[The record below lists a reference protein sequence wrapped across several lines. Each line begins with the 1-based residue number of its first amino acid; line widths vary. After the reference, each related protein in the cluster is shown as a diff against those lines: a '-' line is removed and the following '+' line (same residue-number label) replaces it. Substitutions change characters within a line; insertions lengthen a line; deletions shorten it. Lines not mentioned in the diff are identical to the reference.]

1 MFELLQAYETA
12 THEKNKV
19 FRFVYTKYVR
29 HKLKTVF
36 FKKFKNSIYS
46 IELDKN
52 LIEEFKQF
60 YSCTYDVAHYLI
72 PRADAPSIR
81 PYVDYITGKGT
92 IYVHYDKY
100 RIKYAFLDDSC
111 DIEIDTKYGK
121 ESALLVH
128 PENDIFYES
137 FYSEIL
143 IIAIYNYCVSY
154 IYGSKS
160 KLFIEDDTYMK
171 NLRVVYL

>member
-29 HKLKTVF
+29 HKLKTAF
-36 FKKFKNSIYS
+36 FKKFRNSIYS
-46 IELDKN
+46 IKLDKN
-52 LIEEFKQF
+52 LIEEFRQF
-60 YSCTYDVAHYLI
+60 YNCAYSDVESLGANF
-72 PRADAPSIR
+72 SWTTT
-81 PYVDYITGKGT
+81 PYIDFITQIGT
-92 IYVHYDKY
+92 VHVYYEKY
-100 RIKYAFLDDSC
+100 RIKYKFLDDSC
-111 DIEIDTKYGK
+111 DIEIEEKHGLED
-121 ESALLVH
+121 SLLVH

-137 FYSEIL
+137 FYAEIL